1 MSLAESIRSSVAEI
15 LGHKLRSILTL
26 AGIVLGTTALVV
38 MVSVIGGAAK
48 AVQKGLTDLGFDGVM
63 FVSAQPAT
71 ERLERKKQGYSRG
84 LRTSDLRTIDAGKEL
99 IGEAAPLVSLKNE
112 TARINSQTLNL
123 DVDGITPA
131 WATIRN
137 REVETGRF
145 LVEQDLAAVSPVAV
159 VGAQLKDDVF
169 GRNDAVGRE
178 ILLRGVRFRIV
189 GVQRSL
195 GTNQVNDPEMT
206 RDNRKVYV
214 PITAAQ
220 KYFTGETTVHAYAF
234 RVRNE
239 EAVTSAQGEAEALL
253 RRSHRGISD
262 FKVENIGE
270 EMLRIRKEV
279 DVLIANWQVV
289 LASIAG
295 ISLLVGGIGIFSVMQ
310 ISISERV
317 YEIGLRKS
325 IGATDGAIFGQF
337 LIEAM
342 SLSLVGGL
350 FGAALGYGIT
360 LLAGQAFEDGLA
372 VSPLGLFL
380 AAGFALVIG
389 LAAGIWPALRA
400 SRLTPVDAIRA
411 L

>member
-1 MSLAESIRSSVAEI
+1 MGLSESIRSSIAEI

-48 AVQKGLTDLGFDGVM
+48 AVEKGLTDLGFDGVM
-63 FVSAQPAT
+63 FVSGQPAT

-84 LRTSDLRTIDAGKEL
+84 LRTSDLQTIEAGKEL
-99 IGEAAPLVSLKNE
+99 IREAAPLVSLKSE
-112 TARINSQTLNL
+112 TARINGQTLNV
-123 DVDGITPA
+123 DVDGITQA
-131 WATIRN
+131 WASIRN
-137 REVETGRF
+137 REVEAGRF
-145 LVEQDLAAVSPVAV
+145 LVEQDVVAVSPVAV
-159 VGAQLKDDVF
+159 VGAQLRDDVF
-169 GRNDAVGRE
+169 GQNEAVGRE
-178 ILLRGVRFRIV
+178 ILIRGVRFRIV

-195 GTNQVNDPEMT
+195 GTNQVNDPDMR

-234 RVRNE
+234 RVADTE
-239 EAVTSAQGEAEALL
+239 QITAAEGEAEALL

-279 DVLIANWQVV
+279 DQLIANWQVV

-337 LIEAM
+337 LVEAM

-350 FGAALGYGIT
+350 FGSALGYGIT
-360 LLAGQAFEDGLA
+360 LLASQAFEDGLA
-372 VSPLGLFL
+372 VSPLGLLL

-389 LAAGIWPALRA
+389 LAAGLWPALRA